1 MLKCHDDELKLEFT
15 LGTTPTLET
24 QPDKVGNNNKIPRLV
39 APRSGRLRWDFG
51 FFSVIFQAQNLT
63 REYELENLSE
73 GTLKIVIP
81 RRLVVSKS
89 LWHRRNHEN
98 EIGQS

>member
-1 MLKCHDDELKLEFT
+1 MWSQNYSDNT
-15 LGTTPTLET
+15 GTMKTKS
-24 QPDKVGNNNKIPRLV
+24 DKVGEMTKIHGFGV
-39 APRSGRLRWDFG
+39 SRSGRRRWYFG
-51 FFSVIFQAQNLT
+51 SSSVIFQAQNLT
-63 REYELENLSE
+63 HQYEFENLSE

>member
-1 MLKCHDDELKLEFT
+1 MWSQSHS
-15 LGTTPTLET
+15 GTAGTMKTKS
-24 QPDKVGNNNKIPRLV
+24 DKVGKITKIHGSG
-39 APRSGRLRWDFG
+39 ASRSDRLRWYLG
-51 FFSVIFQAQNLT
+51 SSSVIFQAQNLT
-63 REYELENLSE
+63 HEYEFENLSE